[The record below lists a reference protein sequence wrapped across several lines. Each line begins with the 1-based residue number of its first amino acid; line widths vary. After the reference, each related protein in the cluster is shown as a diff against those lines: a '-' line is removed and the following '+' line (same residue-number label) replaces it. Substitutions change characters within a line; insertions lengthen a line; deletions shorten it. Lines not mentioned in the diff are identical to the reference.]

1 MSNEKIYTIRI
12 TEAMYQKCGCPLC
25 TVEDK
30 LEADELE
37 RILGAAMMEPDV
49 RIKTNEQGFCENH
62 LERLLGMSNKLSL
75 ALMLQTHLA
84 EFSKKLYRDSIPML
98 KNTPD
103 PKRQLAV
110 LDEKHKSCYVCA
122 RKREF
127 MSATYSAFAYMYKSD
142 QEFDGRMREQPYY
155 CNRHMH
161 CLLKAAG
168 RELSKEAYRGFCKSL
183 NDVNG
188 AYAQELLGDLDWF
201 CKKFDY
207 RYKDEDWKNSKDSVE
222 RAVKFLK

>member
-12 TEAMYQKCGCPLC
+12 TEAMNQKCGCPLC

-30 LEADELE
+30 LEADELK

-84 EFSKKLYRDSIPML
+84 EFAKKLYRDSIPML

-103 PKRQLAV
+103 PKKQLAV
-110 LDEKHKSCYVCA
+110 KLLCMCAKTRVYERHLFGVCVYV
-122 RKREF
+122 
-127 MSATYSAFAYMYKSD
+127 
-142 QEFDGRMREQPYY
+142 
-155 CNRHMH
+155 
-161 CLLKAAG
+161 
-168 RELSKEAYRGFCKSL
+168 
-183 NDVNG
+183 
-188 AYAQELLGDLDWF
+188 
-201 CKKFDY
+201 
-207 RYKDEDWKNSKDSVE
+207 
-222 RAVKFLK
+222 

>member
-1 MSNEKIYTIRI
+1 
-12 TEAMYQKCGCPLC
+12 
-25 TVEDK
+25 
-30 LEADELE
+30 
-37 RILGAAMMEPDV
+37 
-49 RIKTNEQGFCENH
+49 
-62 LERLLGMSNKLSL
+62 
-75 ALMLQTHLA
+75 
-84 EFSKKLYRDSIPML
+84 
-98 KNTPD
+98 
-103 PKRQLAV
+103 
-110 LDEKHKSCYVCA
+110 
-122 RKREF
+122 

-155 CNRHMH
+155 CIRHMH